1 MRKKLVIFLAAAMAV
16 LAACAVPVRKYYP
29 NYSNPVY
36 SVAVLPFYNA
46 TNDVE
51 GPKMIREEFFK
62 RMQDRHYLTTPI
74 KEVDGILL
82 DQMGITL
89 GSQLEMTTPQ
99 QLGEVLGVDGVLYGY
114 VLNFDDITTG
124 VYNVKKVRAG
134 FKLVDTRT
142 GMVVWSDG
150 LGVKSA
156 LAGGK
161 AGVGLTVLKEM
172 KDEGMEQYRAI
183 SGIEEIPGLKNW
195 HVKMAAATDRVGDAA
210 LISLG
215 EKLLTK
221 AMGVYLRAETDEMLN
236 RVMTGFPSG
245 PGSFREAQ
253 KAAPVS
259 VEKIEGGEKK

>member
-1 MRKKLVIFLAAAMAV
+1 MRKTLLFFFAAAIIV
-16 LAACAVPVRKYYP
+16 LTACAVPVRKYYP

-46 TNDVE
+46 TNDVD
-51 GPKMIREEFFK
+51 GPRMIREEFFK
-62 RMQDRHYLTTPI
+62 RMQERHYLTTPI
-74 KEVDGILL
+74 KEVDGVLL

-89 GSQLEMTTPQ
+89 GSQLEMTSPQ

-124 VYNVKKVRAG
+124 LYNVKKVRAG

-142 GMVVWSDG
+142 GAVVWSEG

-161 AGVGLTVLKEM
+161 AGAGITILKEV
-172 KDEGMEQYRAI
+172 KDEGIEPYKSI
-183 SGIEEIPGLKNW
+183 NGIEEIPGLKDW
-195 HVKMAAATDRVGDAA
+195 HVMRAAATEKAGDAA

-215 EKLLTK
+215 EKILTK
-221 AMGVYLRAETDEMLN
+221 AMGVHLRAETDVMLD

-245 PGSFREAQ
+245 PGSSREA
-253 KAAPVS
+253 PRRS
-259 VEKIEGGEKK
+259 R